1 MSYQLQNE
9 SEVREYLEK
18 LAIEYRFGCYSEK
31 KPEVCHLL
39 GDYLEGIKK
48 DFEKASKVYKSNC
61 NDYDY
66 AKSCYKIGAYNFLG
80 KGQRNSKGD
89 LKQAYHYF
97 EKGCNLDDPESCL
110 HAGLILMSKVISKE
124 VERNVPK
131 GVDFLE
137 KSCQMK
143 NALAC
148 FYLSGMHI
156 SGVNEK
162 NNLDSK
168 NDSNRNSSSSST
180 NYIIPKDMKK
190 AFSFSQR
197 ACELGNMY
205 ACANLSQ
212 MYAKGDG
219 VEKSEANAEKFKKL
233 SLEMQD
239 EVKKAQPA
247 LSFQQGINS

>member
-1 MSYQLQNE
+1 
-9 SEVREYLEK
+9 
-18 LAIEYRFGCYSEK
+18 
-31 KPEVCHLL
+31 
-39 GDYLEGIKK
+39 
-48 DFEKASKVYKSNC
+48 
-61 NDYDY
+61 
-66 AKSCYKIGAYNFLG
+66 
-80 KGQRNSKGD
+80 
-89 LKQAYHYF
+89 
-97 EKGCNLDDPESCL
+97 
-110 HAGLILMSKVISKE
+110 
-124 VERNVPK
+124 
-131 GVDFLE
+131 
-137 KSCQMK
+137 MK

-148 FYLSGMHI
+148 FYLSGMYI

-162 NNLDSK
+162 NNLETK
-168 NDSNRNSSSSST
+168 NDSLKTPSSST

-239 EVKKAQPA
+239 EVKKAQPS
-247 LSFQQGINS
+247 LSFQQGINI